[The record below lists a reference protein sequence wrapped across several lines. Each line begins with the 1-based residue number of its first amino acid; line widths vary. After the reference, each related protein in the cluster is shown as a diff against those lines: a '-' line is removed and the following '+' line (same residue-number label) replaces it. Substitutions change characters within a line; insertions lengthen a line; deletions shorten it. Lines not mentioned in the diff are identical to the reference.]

1 MKTQIKY
8 LTLVLAG
15 ATLATLA
22 GCGGGGDSNPAP
34 ATPALTPITVAPTPA
49 LTPITVAPTP
59 ALTLTGT
66 AATGAAISGGP
77 VAVKCASGTGSA
89 ITNADGSYTVSVS
102 NGAFPCLAKV
112 TAADGTVLNSV
123 VTGSGSSAVANI
135 TPVTQLIVASLAGGD
150 PSAYFAAFDATA
162 ASGVTSARVAAAQ
175 TAVVATLKAAG
186 QDLSGLGDLLT
197 GSLVPAT
204 GGSAGNAYDK
214 ALDAL
219 KTAVAASGI
228 TLADLA
234 NTVIAT
240 SPNTPPTT
248 AGGPAI
254 DPASIASLPAEL
266 ALSAQAAT
274 CSALRSTTY
283 RFVSPTPGA
292 PLASQFGSFSF
303 NAATLTRTNLG
314 GSTATW
320 VPVANRPCRFT
331 GPNGT
336 DLAVSQ
342 AGVIIMRGTNDG
354 GVTLRP
360 VIAFPLQ
367 SHTVAEMT
375 GTWNMLGLQAHEINV
390 GQYIPKITNAA
401 ISVTGTLSAATVCSN
416 NAATPTWSVSGA
428 DCQSVTPSVKFAG
441 NTDGGID
448 MQDVTNAVV
457 ARLFA
462 YKAGGGELMAIFVGG
477 DGEFNFLTRART
489 LSLPANVGV
498 LTSTYSTRVLG
509 ALTVNAGVVP
519 ATSTVQNKVVSLT
532 DTSSFVRTEKVFG
545 TSIEHSETLTANMTN
560 GTPRN
565 GFNFRAKGTTPATDG
580 STAPISEITILV
592 MRGMGFNA
600 VVVPEFKFLS
610 LSVGINLP

>member
-1 MKTQIKY
+1 MKTQVKA
-8 LTLVLAG
+8 LALVLVG
-15 ATLATLA
+15 AALATVA
-22 GCGGGGDSNPAP
+22 GCGGGDATSPGVVNPSP
-34 ATPALTPITVAPTPA
+34 AAV
-49 LTPITVAPTP
+49 TP

-89 ITNADGSYTVSVS
+89 TTNSDGSYTVSVS

-112 TAADGTVLNSV
+112 TTADGTVLNSV

-150 PSAYFAAFDATA
+150 PTAYFAAFDATA
-162 ASGVTSARVAAAQ
+162 ASGVTSAKVAAAQ

-204 GGSAGNAYDK
+204 NGSAGNAYDK

-219 KTAVAASGI
+219 KTAVTASGI

-240 SPNTPPTT
+240 SPNTPPAT

-254 DPASIASLPAEL
+254 DPASIPSLPAEL
-266 ALSAQAAT
+266 ALKAQAAT

-292 PLASQFGSFSF
+292 TLANQFGSFSF
-303 NAATLTRTNLG
+303 NAATLMQTSLG
-314 GSTATW
+314 NGSTATW
-320 VPVANRPCRFT
+320 VPVANSPCRFT

-342 AGVIIMRGTNDG
+342 AGVIIMRGTNDA

-367 SHTVAEMT
+367 SHTVAEMA
-375 GTWNMLGLQAHEINV
+375 GTWNMLGLQARDTV
-390 GQYIPKITNAA
+390 AGQYIPKITNAT
-401 ISVTGTLSAATVCSN
+401 ISATGTLSAATECSN
-416 NAATPTWSVSGA
+416 NAATPTWSVSGT
-428 DCQSVTPSVKFAG
+428 DCQSITPSVKFAG
-441 NTDGGID
+441 NADGGID
-448 MQDVTNAVV
+448 LQDVTNAVV

-462 YKAGGGELMAIFVGG
+462 YKAGGGELMAVFVGG
-477 DGEFNFLTRART
+477 NGEFNFVTRERT
-489 LSLPANVGV
+489 LSLPTNVGG
-498 LTSTYSTRVLG
+498 LTSSYSARVVS
-509 ALTVNAGVVP
+509 ALTAP
-519 ATSTVQNKVVSLT
+519 STSTVQNRIVSLT
-532 DTSSFVRTEKVFG
+532 DANSYVRTEKVLG
-545 TSIEHSETLTANMTN
+545 TNIEHSETLTNNTTN
-560 GTPRN
+560 GTLRN
-565 GFNFRAKGTTPATDG
+565 GFLFRAKGTALATDG
-580 STAPISEITILV
+580 STVSITEITVLP
-592 MRGMGFNA
+592 MRGMGFNP

-610 LSVGINLP
+610 LSVGLNLP